1 MNQPVSW
8 SDLVTRRRFVTRA
21 RTITESDVVQF
32 AGSTGDFSPMH
43 VDHEFAGKSA
53 FGGPIAHGLLGLSYA
68 HGLMFGGG
76 LLGHNAI
83 AFMGMSDWSFTAPIM
98 LGDTIHVEFVVEH
111 TRQRRNDPSQGLVTF
126 DVAVVNQDGVVVQ
139 RGKKT
144 LLMHTTPNS
153 AEAERTAQG

>member
-1 MNQPVSW
+1 MNPSVSW
-8 SDLVTRRRFVTRA
+8 SDLTTGRRFVTRA
-21 RTITESDVVQF
+21 RTVTESDVVQF

-43 VDHEFAGKSA
+43 VDHEFAGRSD

-83 AFMGMSDWSFTAPIM
+83 AFMGMSDWRFTAPIM
-98 LGDTIHVEFVVEH
+98 LGDTIHVEFTVEH
-111 TRQRRNDPSQGLVTF
+111 TRERRNDPGQGLVTF

-144 LLMHTTPNS
+144 LLMHTTTITT
-153 AEAERTAQG
+153 EAGRTEG